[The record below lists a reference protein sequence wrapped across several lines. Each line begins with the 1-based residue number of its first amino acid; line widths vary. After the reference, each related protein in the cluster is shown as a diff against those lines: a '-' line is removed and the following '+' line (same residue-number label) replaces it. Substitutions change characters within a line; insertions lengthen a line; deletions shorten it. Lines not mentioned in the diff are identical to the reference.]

1 MYLLLDIDMNCDLLH
16 NRPLLLTGRTPH
28 DKQNRNCLN
37 LVMSLRGAQI
47 QDGLTDWLTDCQ
59 LQSNS
64 MITSTQGQCNLEID
78 PSNGLIYCK

>member
-47 QDGLTDWLTDCQ
+47 QDGLTD
-59 LQSNS
+59 
-64 MITSTQGQCNLEID
+64 
-78 PSNGLIYCK
+78 